1 MPTSPESPLIRFDTK
16 VQPDWLDY
24 NGHMNIAYYSLAFDR
39 AGEAFFSQVGLSQKH
54 AEKTGNSWM
63 VLEAHLTYQQE
74 AMPQD
79 ELEIRSRI
87 LGLSGKRLQ
96 LFQTMFRKADASLL
110 ASNEQMILHV
120 NLWQRRSI
128 PFSAPIMARLQALY
142 EKQRKLERPPETG
155 RCISMSATRPGS

>member
-1 MPTSPESPLIRFDTK
+1 MSTLSDNPLILYKTM
-16 VQPDWLDY
+16 VEPDWLDY
-24 NGHMNIAYYSLAFDR
+24 NGHMNVAYYTLAFDR
-39 AGEAFFSQVGLSQKH
+39 AGEAFFAQVGLSEKH
-54 AEKTGNSWM
+54 AEKTGDSWM

-74 AMPQD
+74 AMPHD
-79 ELEIRSRI
+79 ELEIRSR
-87 LGLSGKRLQ
+87 LLDLSGKRLQ
-96 LFQTMFRKADASLL
+96 LFQSMFRKADGTLL